1 MHAAVTTTLQ
11 RHKRYTLRRPVSFLR
26 SRSRGEIQEL
36 KTRWRERRERA
47 RERERAGEERERES
61 GGFRRGGIAPQEND
75 GTEVAVCLPCGAACS
90 RWARERA
97 AGGPAQESAGQG
109 SCKRARGRRRLAGL
123 RSASAIAGFS
133 HFEMEKMNACTHRSP
148 FLLSRHINE
157 QERRVRAGAG
167 TLRHSTTGAAGGRR
181 RWIAPTPPFRR
192 RL

>member
-11 RHKRYTLRRPVSFLR
+11 RHKRYTLRRPASFLR

-36 KTRWRERRERA
+36 KTRGRERRERA
-47 RERERAGEERERES
+47 RERERAGEERERERES

-75 GTEVAVCLPCGAACS
+75 GTEVAVCLSCGAACS

-109 SCKRARGRRRLAGL
+109 SRKRARGRRRLAGL

-133 HFEMEKMNACTHRSP
+133 PFEKGGFERLSAPIRAPPS
-148 FLLSRHINE
+148 FLVI
-157 QERRVRAGAG
+157 QRA
-167 TLRHSTTGAAGGRR
+167 R
-181 RWIAPTPPFRR
+181 TPPRPCR
-192 RL
+192 S